1 MCRVGSDGLFGRY
14 HFRSLAALFGGF
26 EPAPPVLVAAAGGGG
41 VVRSAPAIAPA
52 RSVGT
57 PTAPPAAIAPHVVP
71 RDLSAQ
77 ERAERAA
84 DLAPSADGPDVDL
97 GALATMI
104 ARAEKCSPAD
114 GLRRAHQ
121 RYERLSIAARTGRD
135 PGPRSSRGE
144 AAPAR
149 SGRHRGDRRGIGA
162 A

>member
-1 MCRVGSDGLFGRY
+1 M
-14 HFRSLAALFGGF
+14 
-26 EPAPPVLVAAAGGGG
+26 
-41 VVRSAPAIAPA
+41 
-52 RSVGT
+52 
-57 PTAPPAAIAPHVVP
+57 P
-71 RDLSAQ
+71 RELSAQ

-135 PGPRSSRGE
+135 PGSRSSRGE
-144 AAPAR
+144 PAPAR
-149 SGRHRGDRRGIGA
+149 STKAVVGATQDPADVMGA
-162 A
+162 AKMIQNRDGCDFAKAMSKAHREFPGLSEQARTQGVPFVGR